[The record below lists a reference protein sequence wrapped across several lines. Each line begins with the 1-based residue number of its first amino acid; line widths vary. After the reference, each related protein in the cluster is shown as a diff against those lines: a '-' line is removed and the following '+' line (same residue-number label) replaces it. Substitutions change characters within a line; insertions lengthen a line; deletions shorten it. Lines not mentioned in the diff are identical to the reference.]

1 MICIPWTLNSNA
13 LKLAAKWAGKNA
25 QHSCFL
31 QAAVLRQFPSCTA
44 TQTCSCSK
52 PLFKACSV
60 IYRWKSREMR
70 PTLWFCTVSS
80 TGGHAQSPG
89 CAVPRLNWNQ
99 LVLSE
104 HFRTKSSPPRLEK
117 GELLMQLLTK
127 SVVPS
132 VGFDPIALWVEQS
145 CCLKQGQSRH
155 KPFWSYFRRICWPIF
170 LNLQLAC
177 FKRGIPFFQL
187 CLSPPFEI

>member
-13 LKLAAKWAGKNA
+13 LKLAANGPARMLSIPVSFKLLFWGSFHPAPQLKLVPV
-25 QHSCFL
+25 HSPFSKL
-31 QAAVLRQFPSCTA
+31 VL
-44 TQTCSCSK
+44 
-52 PLFKACSV
+52 
-60 IYRWKSREMR
+60 
-70 PTLWFCTVSS
+70 SS
-80 TGGHAQSPG
+80 TDGKERDEAYSLVLHSFKHWWT

-99 LVLSE
+99 LVLLE

-127 SVVPS
+127 SVVLS

-155 KPFWSYFRRICWPIF
+155 KPFWSYFTKICWPIF